1 MTETHKGTIT
11 VAARG
16 SGFGRGGIVR
26 WDVHGG
32 AGGGVEGGRGATL
45 RQLAQQSALQRGA
58 DLKETCQH
66 ARQQRKWIEKM
77 LEAEEA
83 KQRGGDLVRREGD
96 RAGLMLALQRLAL
109 LPMTKEVLVETDV
122 GVVVKGLRKHGDAGV
137 REMAKSVVVQWKA
150 LLRPTYPLTL
160 PVQVLSHRGRECEGC
175 GGASGGREGGLS
187 IQRESV
193 QRLRRQRERKKVL
206 KERERV
212 LKRVRGVETERA
224 KEGPEA
230 HVWYA
235 GTAVI

>member
-1 MTETHKGTIT
+1 MQQELCKRLNSHKFELPPTFAAALQRELAEARAAEASGKGSEGAGDDSEQVLKRVGVGSMTETHKGTIT

-160 PVQVLSHRGRECEGC
+160 PVQVLSHR
-175 GGASGGREGGLS
+175 
-187 IQRESV
+187 
-193 QRLRRQRERKKVL
+193 
-206 KERERV
+206 
-212 LKRVRGVETERA
+212 
-224 KEGPEA
+224 
-230 HVWYA
+230 
-235 GTAVI
+235 